1 MKMFSIIVPIYKV
14 ESYIKECIETVVN
27 QNYDNYELILVDD
40 GSPDNSGRI
49 CDEYKKKYSNIVVIH
64 KENGGI
70 SDARN
75 AGIKAAK
82 GKYIMFLDGDDTLNA
97 GVLQKIANILDE
109 EEVDILSGNYNIYGS
124 ESNQND
130 YILKRIDVLN
140 DYLIYLNE
148 IPWAVWRNVFN
159 RRVIDENNI
168 EFAKELIC
176 AEDCDFFLDFF
187 DKATN
192 KKYTNINIINYRT
205 NRDGSITNSIS
216 YNAIIGQLKVFSR
229 LFYKYYNQ
237 ENKEIYEMFAKK
249 YLNTITTIYHVEDK
263 EHLKQIYNNINENK
277 VILKKVKGFKYNIA
291 KFLWSIFG
299 FKNGSRIMKLI
310 K

>member
-159 RRVIDENNI
+159 
-168 EFAKELIC
+168 L
-176 AEDCDFFLDFF
+176 
-187 DKATN
+187 
-192 KKYTNINIINYRT
+192 
-205 NRDGSITNSIS
+205 
-216 YNAIIGQLKVFSR
+216 LK
-229 LFYKYYNQ
+229 N
-237 ENKEIYEMFAKK
+237 
-249 YLNTITTIYHVEDK
+249 
-263 EHLKQIYNNINENK
+263 
-277 VILKKVKGFKYNIA
+277 
-291 KFLWSIFG
+291 
-299 FKNGSRIMKLI
+299 
-310 K
+310 